1 MCPAKRLL
9 VLQHTPWERPG
20 QFLLRSARKNHV
32 QLDILEIWH
41 QPIRDIRSYHGLI
54 VLGGSP
60 NVDQEEEYPFLKAE
74 KEVIRWVIDN
84 DMPYLGFCLGHQLL
98 AEALGC
104 KVAPNHCTSVGLI
117 EGKVAHQGRGHGI
130 FRGIPATFTLF
141 KWHSQAVIPPLPKK
155 VHLLATSRDCEIEA
169 ISIEGRPHLIGLQF
183 DNHAAAPMDVR
194 EWITADLEWLARFSN
209 LNTPALLSAAQR
221 LERIMGRQFEI
232 MFSNYLGLAL

>member
-74 KEVIRWVIDN
+74 KEA
-84 DMPYLGFCLGHQLL
+84 Y
-98 AEALGC
+98 
-104 KVAPNHCTSVGLI
+104 
-117 EGKVAHQGRGHGI
+117 
-130 FRGIPATFTLF
+130 
-141 KWHSQAVIPPLPKK
+141 
-155 VHLLATSRDCEIEA
+155 
-169 ISIEGRPHLIGLQF
+169 
-183 DNHAAAPMDVR
+183 
-194 EWITADLEWLARFSN
+194 
-209 LNTPALLSAAQR
+209 
-221 LERIMGRQFEI
+221 
-232 MFSNYLGLAL
+232 